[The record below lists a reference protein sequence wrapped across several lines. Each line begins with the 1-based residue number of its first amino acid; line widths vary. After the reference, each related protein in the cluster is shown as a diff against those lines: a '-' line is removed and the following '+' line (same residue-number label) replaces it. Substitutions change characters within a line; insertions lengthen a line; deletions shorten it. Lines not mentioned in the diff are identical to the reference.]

1 MHHYKLLSL
10 LPFIF
15 YLVCH
20 HFCSDTVMRHE
31 LLIVYANVSEFKII
45 QVMIFA
51 QFCCQRFIYRNMAMG
66 ADVFSS
72 CNCISNIAITN
83 SSVCPKGWWYF
94 EWILLFHLPHLM
106 CPGYERITLSV
117 ALYRQ
122 FGARYTTKT

>member
-1 MHHYKLLSL
+1 MSFLSL
-10 LPFIF
+10 LPFILF

-51 QFCCQRFIYRNMAMG
+51 QFCCQRFIHKMAQLPM
-66 ADVFSS
+66 F
-72 CNCISNIAITN
+72 ILQLLL
-83 SSVCPKGWWYF
+83 
-94 EWILLFHLPHLM
+94 ILLLLSLLAQCVRRVDDILSEFAVPLSSFCECVRARAMNGSH
-106 CPGYERITLSV
+106 TLL
-117 ALYRQ
+117 LYLH